1 MTRPVGFQVE
11 DYRILGVLAR
21 GGFSTVYLAHD
32 EEATPVA
39 LKEYRPL
46 APGQDAA
53 AWHRGMQCFFEE
65 GRTLAGLNHPNV
77 VHVLNFFRAHD
88 TAYLAMRYE
97 VGRSLQEHIER
108 RASPF
113 PEPWLRWIFVSLL
126 RGLREV
132 HSARL
137 LHLDIKPGNIYV
149 RHNGMPMLIDFGSA
163 RAALSPDRGLA
174 PIYTSGFASPEH
186 HDPGP
191 WSDIYSVGASLYAC
205 LAGAPPLSAAERL
218 KSDQL
223 VPARRR
229 WAGKYS
235 DKLLAIVD
243 WCLRIDAKLRPQSVL
258 ALQKALAEG
267 MEAIAA

>member
-1 MTRPVGFQVE
+1 MNRPLPVGFQV
-11 DYRILGVLAR
+11 DAYRILGVLAQ

-32 EEATPVA
+32 PQATPVA

-53 AWHRGMQCFFEE
+53 AWNRGLQCFFEE
-65 GRTLAGLNHPNV
+65 GRALAALHHPNV
-77 VHVLNFFRAHD
+77 VRVLNFFRAHD

-97 VGRSLQEHIER
+97 CGRTLQERIETR
-108 RASPF
+108 EDL
-113 PEPWLRWIFVSLL
+113 PETWLRRVFIGLL
-126 RGLREV
+126 HGLREV

-149 RHNGMPMLIDFGSA
+149 RHDDAPLLIDFGAA
-163 RAALSPDRGLA
+163 RTALSGGRALPA
-174 PIYTSGFASPEH
+174 TYTSGFASPEH
-186 HDPGP
+186 HNPGP

-205 LAGAPPLSAAERL
+205 LAAAAPMPAAERAQKDRL
-218 KSDQL
+218 I
-223 VPARRR
+223 PARRR

-243 WCLRIDAKLRPQSVL
+243 WCLRLDPALRPQSVL
-258 ALQKALAEG
+258 ALQKALA
-267 MEAIAA
+267 A